1 MGTSEPKPST
11 DHFSAV
17 AGEYATHRPGYP
29 TELARALA
37 EASPETGSVWEVG
50 CGSGQLTFRLASR
63 FRRVWA
69 TDLSRSQLAQA
80 PPLAGVLYVAARA
93 EECPLS
99 GASVDLI
106 VAAQAAHWFDLDS
119 FYAEVRRVARP
130 GALLALVS
138 YGLMRI
144 SPEVDRVVH
153 RFHQETL
160 APHWPPER
168 RHVDAGYR
176 TLPFPFPRV
185 TMPALECRVEWSLE
199 RFLGYVETW
208 SGVGRLVA
216 DGGAAELAALRR
228 EVTLAWG
235 DPSQRPIR
243 WPLHI
248 LSGRVEA
255 D

>member
-1 MGTSEPKPST
+1 VDTNEPKAST
-11 DHFSAV
+11 DHFSTV
-17 AGEYATHRPGYP
+17 AGKYATHRPGYP
-29 TELARALA
+29 PELARALS
-37 EASPETGSVWEVG
+37 EASPDIGSVWEVG
-50 CGSGQLTFRLASR
+50 CGSGQLTRRLAPT
-63 FRRVWA
+63 FRRIWA
-69 TDLSRSQLAQA
+69 TDLSWSQLAQA

-93 EECPLS
+93 EESPLP
-99 GASVDLI
+99 GASVDLV

-144 SPEVDRVVH
+144 SPEVDGVVH

-176 TLPFPFPRV
+176 TLPFPFRRV
-185 TMPALECRVEWSLE
+185 TLPVLECRMEWSLG

-208 SGVGRLVA
+208 SGVGHLVA
-216 DGGAAELAALRR
+216 DGGAAQLAAFRR

-235 DPSQRPIR
+235 DPSQRAIR

-248 LSGRVEA
+248 LSGRVEGG
-255 D
+255 